1 MSTDPSDINIG
12 PVLSIFEALPTGMID
27 HMTKYGGLHG
37 FDVARGVS
45 DDPGL
50 KHDFRVE
57 LQTDYIRD
65 VRAQINQLLFDR
77 DGLFMVRIANDMVAS
92 SQSLRIAA
100 DYLDELNRGWSDRM
114 DQMFDEQSELLADTN
129 VLDV

>member
-1 MSTDPSDINIG
+1 
-12 PVLSIFEALPTGMID
+12 
-27 HMTKYGGLHG
+27 
-37 FDVARGVS
+37 
-45 DDPGL
+45 
-50 KHDFRVE
+50 
-57 LQTDYIRD
+57 

-77 DGLFMVRIANDMVAS
+77 DGLFMVRIANNMVAN

-114 DQMFDEQSELLADTN
+114 DQMFDEQSELSADAD